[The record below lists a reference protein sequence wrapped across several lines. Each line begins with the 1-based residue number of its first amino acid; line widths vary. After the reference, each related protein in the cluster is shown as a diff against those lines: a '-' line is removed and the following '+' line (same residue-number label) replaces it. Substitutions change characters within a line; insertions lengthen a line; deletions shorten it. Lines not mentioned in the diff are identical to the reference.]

1 MNIDKSNHG
10 IGDLVLSR
18 SLHRKIFLVFTFSVF
33 VLFSCLYAIYTWNVS
48 YDVFYE
54 ADFLHIPFI
63 AGLIDGGMSV
73 RKFMTAFGEH
83 LFPGY
88 NLILFFNYILFKIS
102 GSFTVVLSAVAV
114 IISAVIVV
122 GFVIRNWSSHYVG
135 LYFTT
140 FGCSLSLLSP
150 TNNAFWGMALA
161 AQVGTLIVLL
171 VIFAFC
177 HAVCD
182 NRGFVLPLFL
192 VPVAF
197 IFFLGGYSAGFMAV
211 GVVGFVLMFR
221 SRPLRSCAIYTL
233 ATFIGSVILYILLV
247 YKYGAL
253 FSNVP
258 SEASFSLLTLI
269 KFALVMSAASV
280 LGSTLIEQM
289 GRPDVYFYVSALL
302 LLVTALAVTD
312 VSRRILRRNA
322 CKLDVF
328 VLLLIT
334 YSIVTIL
341 FVSFFRFRNGVEG
354 GTGQWY
360 ATHIKFLP
368 VGIFIWLGVKI
379 DRGTA
384 GSWRTLLAMI
394 GFVALTASVLVGFR
408 GDWIK
413 SFYVR
418 EWKAGVASYALDIL
432 ATREDQLPPKG
443 PATLLWDPVQVKR
456 GLELFYRNDLWV
468 FRSRDIKVKGLQEGR
483 FLSATQPA
491 FVACPVGTTSLT
503 FTVTG
508 APGDGLLKVSSAAAL
523 QEIPLGQ
530 SVVFAFP
537 TIDAVARLSLEAA
550 RKAGEGADAADGGPS
565 AAIEIRDLE
574 CHLRGPV
581 TRFPQ

>member
-1 MNIDKSNHG
+1 
-10 IGDLVLSR
+10 
-18 SLHRKIFLVFTFSVF
+18 
-33 VLFSCLYAIYTWNVS
+33 
-48 YDVFYE
+48 
-54 ADFLHIPFI
+54 
-63 AGLIDGGMSV
+63 
-73 RKFMTAFGEH
+73 
-83 LFPGY
+83 
-88 NLILFFNYILFKIS
+88 
-102 GSFTVVLSAVAV
+102 
-114 IISAVIVV
+114 
-122 GFVIRNWSSHYVG
+122 
-135 LYFTT
+135 
-140 FGCSLSLLSP
+140 
-150 TNNAFWGMALA
+150 MALA

-182 NRGFVLPLFL
+182 NRGFVFPLFL

-211 GVVGFVLMFR
+211 GVVGFALMFR

-289 GRPDVYFYVSALL
+289 GRPDVYFYVGALL

-322 CKLDVF
+322 SKLDVF

-341 FVSFFRFRNGVEG
+341 FVSFFRFRNGVDG
-354 GTGQWY
+354 GAGQWY

-379 DRGTA
+379 DRGTV

-394 GFVALTASVLVGFR
+394 GFVALTASGLVGFR

-456 GLELFYRNDLWV
+456 GLELFYRNDLWL

-503 FTVTG
+503 FTVAG

-530 SVVFAFP
+530 GVVFAFP

-581 TRFPQ
+581 TRFP